1 MRLKNF
7 IHIMILLFCAGTPVL
22 AQNLSVVTYKLL
34 EDNNTARRFP
44 QLAGDNKDTCAVVI
58 LRTPGVKGL
67 EFPNHNQY
75 YRAIATDTCAA
86 LRSQFPNPGTYLVY
100 VPAVIGNMISYR
112 HESYLPGT
120 FSIRDYGMRRMK
132 KAATYEVV
140 MKAEA
145 ASTDAVKSKV
155 VVKIHPVSASLTFD
169 GVTINTVANGIY
181 EFEKPAG
188 SYSYEASLANY
199 RVRRGTV
206 QLGQS
211 DAKTVNL
218 ILQPI
223 MHRVTVG
230 CNVEEATV
238 YVDDDPFGKVGQLM
252 LPQGNHRVRVQAAN
266 YIDSEQTVDIKAGTV
281 LDFSLKKNKNL
292 DEIHS
297 VLVTINSKNES
308 AVNKKNKR
316 LEGWAKEKPM
326 KFMPGKYYI
335 TDDSG
340 NEMFIKVERDRP
352 MTVDLNT
359 QKVSYKTKM

>member
-1 MRLKNF
+1 MRLKNLF
-7 IHIMILLFCAGTPVL
+7 LIMILMFCASTEVL

-34 EDNNTARRFP
+34 ENNNTARRFP
-44 QLAGDNKDTCAVVI
+44 QVAGDNRDTCAVII
-58 LRTPGVKGL
+58 LRTPGIKGL

-86 LRSQFPNPGTYLVY
+86 LRRRFPKPGTYLVY

-155 VVKIHPVSASLTFD
+155 VLKIHPVSARLTFD
-169 GVTINTVANGIY
+169 GATIETVANGIY

-188 SYSYEASLANY
+188 SYSYEVSLANY

-223 MHRVTVG
+223 MHRVTVS
-230 CNVEEATV
+230 CNIDDATV
-238 YVDDDPFGKVGQLM
+238 YVDDDHFGKVGQLM

-266 YIDSEQTVDIKAGTV
+266 YIDSEQTVDIKAGAV
-281 LDFSLKKNKNL
+281 LDFNLKKNRNL
-292 DEIHS
+292 DEIHA
-297 VLVTINSKNES
+297 VLVTINSSASTVYKN
-308 AVNKKNKR
+308 NKR

-335 TDDSG
+335 SDDKD

-352 MTVDLNT
+352 MTVDLD
-359 QKVSYKTKM
+359 TKEVRY